1 MKDDLRNAGLPS
13 PVTRHSSPSAKDW
26 VAVCRLEDI
35 VPNTGVCALIDGR
48 QVAVFRV
55 DDDRVVYALS
65 NHDPF
70 SRANVLSRGIVG
82 DLKGELVVASPV
94 YKQHFS
100 LVTGQC
106 LEEPD
111 VRVPVFP
118 ARVENG
124 MVWID
129 A

>member
-1 MKDDLRNAGLPS
+1 MTARPKVAMS
-13 PVTRHSSPSAKDW
+13 EW
-26 VAVCRLEDI
+26 VAVCKLSDI
-35 VPNTGVCALIDGR
+35 VPDTGVCALVEGR

-55 DDDRVVYALS
+55 AGNGGDSVYAID
-65 NHDPF
+65 NYDPF

-106 LEEPD
+106 LEDPD
-111 VRVPVFP
+111 VRVSVFP
-118 ARVENG
+118 ARVEG
-124 MVWID
+124 GTVWMNINI
-129 A
+129 